1 MDFPN
6 DEFRRAD
13 NSQLSHFDQEMTEFR
28 QVYESLT
35 AGERRDLREW
45 LEAVDALGHKCPF
58 DWCLRV
64 KVEHDEFDENDDK
77 VDERN
82 AEFVA
87 WTMLEA
93 IKCWDEGKPFVPDT
107 VYP

>member
-6 DEFRRAD
+6 DDFQRPH
-13 NSQLSHFDQEMTEFR
+13 NSQLRHFDQETTEFR
-28 QVYESLT
+28 RVYESLT
-35 AGERRDLREW
+35 PDERRGLREW
-45 LEAVDALGHKCPF
+45 LEAVDALGQKCPF

-64 KVEHDEFDENDDK
+64 KVEHDEFDENGDK

-82 AEFVA
+82 AEFMA
-87 WTMLEA
+87 YTMLMA

>member
-6 DEFRRAD
+6 EDFRHAHNR
-13 NSQLSHFDQEMTEFR
+13 QLSHFDQEMTEFR
-28 QVYESLT
+28 RVYETLSPD
-35 AGERRDLREW
+35 ERKDLREW
-45 LEAVDALGHKCPF
+45 LESVETLGKKCPF

-64 KVEHDEFDENDDK
+64 KVEHDQLDEAGEK

-82 AEFVA
+82 AEFMP
-87 WTMLEA
+87 WTMLMA

-107 VYP
+107 VYS